1 MDQNVLFSDYC
12 FSSHCSALQIART
25 EMVILSSIL
34 CLIVAVTSIWGEESS
49 APAHGCVCVCDC
61 EKLKIENN
69 LLKHLILQR
78 QEPSLQLLSSFE
90 ENDDQNGIESESS
103 PPSWTESL
111 IISTYKTLV
120 TSLAVTEIPIWWRNR
135 QVNGRPSQP
144 SNISHPILAV
154 QGVTQGYLII
164 F

>member
-12 FSSHCSALQIART
+12 FSSHCSALQIARR

-78 QEPSLQLLSSFE
+78 QEPSLQCYEIKLQRIFK
-90 ENDDQNGIESESS
+90 
-103 PPSWTESL
+103 
-111 IISTYKTLV
+111 ISQKIHNPKVNYYRMTNKAGEFYRPNTSKT
-120 TSLAVTEIPIWWRNR
+120 P
-135 QVNGRPSQP
+135 
-144 SNISHPILAV
+144 
-154 QGVTQGYLII
+154 YL
-164 F
+164 